1 MFQDIFCSFHLQRQ
15 FYFFPSNMKAFNVFL
30 LPLAS
35 PVCKYNL
42 EVRQWFKR
50 SFAFF
55 CFHRFWSF
63 FQWMTPSFSGF
74 SLSTSGHSD
83 GPKFYPLTPQVS
95 KTFSALGLVPLL
107 MWAEEGLREKRP
119 ENGSLC
125 TSTLP
130 RIDFLPMFA
139 CFWSLSMVFK

>member
-15 FYFFPSNMKAFNVFL
+15 FYFCPSNTKTFNVFL

-42 EVRQWFKR
+42 EVSQWFKR

-55 CFHRFWSF
+55 FFHRFWGF
-63 FQWMTPSFSGF
+63 FQWMTLCFSGF
-74 SLSTSGHSD
+74 SLSTSSHSD
-83 GPKFYPLTPQVS
+83 GPKFYPQVN
-95 KTFSALGLVPLL
+95 KTFSARGLVSLFV
-107 MWAEEGLREKRP
+107 WAEEGLREKLS

-125 TSTLP
+125 TSILP
-130 RIDFLPMFA
+130 RIDFLPTFA
-139 CFWSLSMVFK
+139 CFWSLSVVFK

>member
-1 MFQDIFCSFHLQRQ
+1 MLFSF
-15 FYFFPSNMKAFNVFL
+15 
-30 LPLAS
+30 
-35 PVCKYNL
+35 
-42 EVRQWFKR
+42 
-50 SFAFF
+50 
-55 CFHRFWSF
+55 FHRFWGF

-83 GPKFYPLTPQVS
+83 GPKFYPLMPQVS
-95 KTFSALGLVPLL
+95 KTFSAWGLVSLL
-107 MWAEEGLREKRP
+107 VWAEEGLREKLF

-139 CFWSLSMVFK
+139 CFWSLSMVFKSFFFLIFIFCSELTILYAGGCWRACFYTFHGSFSPR